1 MKVFFEKIQTA
12 DVVKELKKIMLKTEG
27 KQWIDIHL
35 EQNKITMTV
44 SKLGT
49 SKLIFVSTDFAAQG
63 CCWHLID
70 MDVAFTHRVYRK
82 RFKEEAMRCFKQI
95 GGFVE
100 LLSS

>member
-1 MKVFFEKIQTA
+1 MKVYFQKSRTA
-12 DVVKELKKIMLKTEG
+12 DVVKELKKTMLKTES

-35 EQNKITMTV
+35 EQNNITITI

-49 SKLIFVSTDFAAQG
+49 SKLFFLSNDFAVQG

-70 MDVAFTHRVYRK
+70 MEVAFTHRVYRK
-82 RFKEEAMRCFKQI
+82 KFKEEAIRFFKQI
-95 GGFVE
+95 GGSVE